1 MMESLI
7 ARLFAV
13 FLVLAL
19 MTGCAGYQ
27 IGTRSLYR
35 NNIRTI
41 HVPIIKCDSFRP
53 ELGVYLT
60 EAVQK
65 EIEQRTPYKLTNIE
79 TADSIMIC
87 FCRLEKPRITLPKM
101 SPWFRKLDSPSQP
114 RTNAPSN
121 DSQITS
127 SIRWNCGGRAVPLA

>member
-65 EIEQRTPYKLTNIE
+65 
-79 TADSIMIC
+79 
-87 FCRLEKPRITLPKM
+87 
-101 SPWFRKLDSPSQP
+101 
-114 RTNAPSN
+114 
-121 DSQITS
+121 
-127 SIRWNCGGRAVPLA
+127 